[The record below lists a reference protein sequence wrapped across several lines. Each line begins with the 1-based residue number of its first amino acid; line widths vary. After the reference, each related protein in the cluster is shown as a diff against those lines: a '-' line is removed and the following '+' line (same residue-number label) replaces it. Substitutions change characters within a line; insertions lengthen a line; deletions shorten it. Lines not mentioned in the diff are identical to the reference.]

1 MLLLSWFLDCAL
13 QKIQKFDNDEF
24 SKPKFLKGGD
34 DDLSDAEEYD
44 KKQEKEVKKRA
55 LDDMVEKKRVDKG
68 HRKPKKSKKQ

>member
-1 MLLLSWFLDCAL
+1 
-13 QKIQKFDNDEF
+13 
-24 SKPKFLKGGD
+24 LKGGD